1 MKIVVAGASGF
12 VGRALVQ
19 ALGAAGHEVQSLVRR
34 AARAKGEVSWDP
46 AAGVLDTAALGEV
59 DAVVNLA
66 GENIAAGRWSVA
78 RRERIL
84 RSRVEATRTLV
95 LAVARMERKPRVF
108 VNASAV
114 GIYGDRG
121 DEVLTEESAMGQ
133 GFLPEVC
140 LAWETHAEGATRLG
154 VRTVLLR
161 FGVVLAPDGGALARL
176 LPVFRLCLGGKLGSG
191 RQWMSWVS
199 REDAIGAVSHVLCD
213 ERCVGPVNVVAPE
226 AVTNAAFTT
235 ALGRAV
241 HRPAIFT
248 VPAFALRLGFGR
260 MAVETLLASTRVS
273 PQRLQDTG
281 YVFQHPTLESALR
294 GVG

>member
-12 VGRALVQ
+12 IGRALVHS
-19 ALGAAGHEVQSLVRR
+19 LGAAGHEVRSLVRH
-34 AARAKGEVSWDP
+34 AAGAKGEVSWDP
-46 AAGVLDTAALGEV
+46 AAGILDEAALRDI
-59 DAVVNLA
+59 DAIVNLA
-66 GENIAAGRWSVA
+66 GENIAAGRWSGT

-108 VNASAV
+108 VSASAV

-140 LAWETHAEGATRLG
+140 LAWETHAEGAARLG

-161 FGVVLAPDGGALARL
+161 FGMVLAPDGGALARL
-176 LPVFRLCLGGKLGSG
+176 LPVFRFGLGGKLGSG
-191 RQWMSWVS
+191 RQWMGWVS
-199 REDAIGAVSHVLCD
+199 REDAIGVVHHTLRD
-213 ERCVGPVNVVAPE
+213 ERYVGPVNVVAPE
-226 AVTNAAFTT
+226 PITNAAFTA
-235 ALGRAV
+235 ALGRAI

-260 MAVETLLASTRVS
+260 MAVETLLASTRAL
-273 PQRLQDTG
+273 PQRLSETD
-281 YVFQHPTLESALR
+281 YVFRHPTLEAALR
-294 GVG
+294 GVE